1 MKIHAPNVVLER
13 YAEIVNMQ
21 KPIKVTIDILSLLI
35 IKLRSVSLASRTEMM
50 MGTRRERKVGSRRF
64 GIE

>member
-1 MKIHAPNVVLER
+1 MKIHAPNIVLER

-35 IKLRSVSLASRTEMM
+35 TKLCSVSLASHTEMM
-50 MGTRRERKVGSRRF
+50 MGTRRERRAGSKSF